1 MKSLLIIALLILGI
15 GTQAQNVGINTTTPQ
30 AALDVQGD
38 VILRNVNITLVNGAN
53 ENVNLSSV
61 KSAHYSILGPNSVF
75 EIGGFTG
82 GIDGRIISLYNP
94 TPFLM
99 TIKHLSSGSTAANQ
113 INTGTGVDFV
123 LSSYSA
129 VTFRYQTID
138 NLWHVQSSHN
148 VWNTGGTTSSFWAAN
163 GTNISNTNT
172 NNVGIGITNPTSK
185 LHLVDANPAN
195 VGALQIYNTSPTG
208 HGIFSTSTGGF
219 GVYGESG
226 GTNGIGGYFTTFGGD
241 PNSKALK
248 AETTSPNTIAAYL
261 TAPSGN
267 ALITDEGNVGIG
279 FTSGVVPRKFTV
291 RESGIGIAQEGG
303 TGGAQIGFYASS
315 ASAYLQ
321 THNDF
326 DLSFTTNNGGAKM
339 ILQKDTGNVGIG
351 TSSPQATLSVYRGSG
366 FEGTAAFRG
375 TTHVSHFNYGTTE
388 DTYIRGGKTGAV
400 VNLNDSHNGNV
411 YIANGGGNVGIGTT
425 NPTDKFVVSTPF
437 GSNGLV
443 HTDGNISI
451 KTYIGPEGGSI
462 GTSSNHKLN
471 FYTNSY
477 AAQATLLPNGN
488 FGIGTTN
495 PTYKLSVN
503 GNIRSKELVIE
514 IINWPDYVFD
524 KKYKRLP
531 LAEVEKYIAEN
542 NHLPNVPSA
551 DEVQKNGLKV
561 GEMQTKMMEKIEE
574 LTLYVIKLKK
584 EIELLKVKK

>member
-53 ENVNLSSV
+53 ENVNLSTV

-75 EIGGFTG
+75 DIGGFTG

-99 TIKHLSSGSTAANQ
+99 TIKHLSSGSVAANQ
-113 INTGTGVDFV
+113 INTGSGVDFV

-148 VWNTGGTTSSFWAAN
+148 VWNTGTTTNLWAAN
-163 GTNISNTNT
+163 GSNINNTNT
-172 NNVGIGITNPTSK
+172 NNVGIGLTNPTSK
-185 LHLVDANPAN
+185 LDILDANSSN
-195 VGALQIYNTSPTG
+195 VGALHIYNTSPSG

-226 GTNGIGGYFTTFGGD
+226 GVNGIGGYFTTFGGD

-248 AETTSPNTIAAYL
+248 AETTTPSTIAAYF

-267 ALITDEGNVGIG
+267 ALITDQGNVGVG
-279 FTSGVVPRKFTV
+279 FTSGAVPQKFTV
-291 RESGIGIAQEGG
+291 RQSGIGIAQEGG
-303 TGGAQIGFYASS
+303 TSGAQIGFYATT

-321 THNDF
+321 THNNF
-326 DLSFTTNNGGAKM
+326 DMSFSTNNGSQQM
-339 ILQKDTGNVGIG
+339 VLQKGTGNVGIAF
-351 TSSPQATLSVYRGSG
+351 SNPSATLDVGRGSG
-366 FEGTAAFRG
+366 AGGTAAFRG
-375 TTHVSHFNYGTTE
+375 TTHVTHINFSTSE
-388 DTYIRGGKTGAV
+388 DTYIRGGKTGSL
-400 VNLNDSHNGNV
+400 VNINDSHNGNV
-411 YIANGGGNVGIGTT
+411 LIANGGGNV
-425 NPTDKFVVSTPF
+425 
-437 GSNGLV
+437 
-443 HTDGNISI
+443 
-451 KTYIGPEGGSI
+451 
-462 GTSSNHKLN
+462 
-471 FYTNSY
+471 
-477 AAQATLLPNGN
+477 
-488 FGIGTTN
+488 GIGTTN

-503 GNIRSKELVIE
+503 GNIRSKEVIVE
-514 IINWPDYVFD
+514 TGWADYVFD

-531 LAEVEKYIAEN
+531 LAEVEKFIAEN

-551 DEVQKNGLKV
+551 EDIQTNGLKV

-574 LTLYVIKLKK
+574 LTLYVIELKK
-584 EIELLKVKK
+584 EIELLKAKK